1 MCFPGGTFDGEEI
14 KGFSRIKMVVKIAMV
29 TAFLVE
35 NFLLKVFCVMAI
47 LGSNFQIATTT
58 T

>member
-1 MCFPGGTFDGEEI
+1 MCFPGGTFDGQEI
-14 KGFSRIKMVVKIAMV
+14 KGFSRIKMVIKIAMV

-47 LGSNFQIATTT
+47 LG
-58 T
+58 